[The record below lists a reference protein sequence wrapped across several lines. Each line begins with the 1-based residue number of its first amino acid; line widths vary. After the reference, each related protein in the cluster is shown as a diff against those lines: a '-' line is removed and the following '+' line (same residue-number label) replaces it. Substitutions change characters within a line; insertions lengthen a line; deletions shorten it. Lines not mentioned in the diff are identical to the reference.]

1 MLSLQ
6 REGAGAGL
14 ALSLQEHQPGA
25 GHRPQ
30 SLRLW
35 QWISRAGGSALT
47 FPTTGG
53 NVTLFLAGFNS
64 NSQHS
69 SRKLPEHFTPS

>member
-6 REGAGAGL
+6 REGAGTRM

-30 SLRLW
+30 PLRLW
-35 QWISRAGGSALT
+35 QWLSRAGGSALT
-47 FPTTGG
+47 FPTAGG